1 MFLVW
6 KNNKLV
12 YNDVMKVN
20 IICVGKIKEKYI
32 SEGIAEYQKRL
43 SKFCDIKIIEVDE
56 FSQEKSITKK
66 IASESNL
73 IKSNN
78 SE

>member
-1 MFLVW
+1 
-6 KNNKLV
+6 
-12 YNDVMKVN
+12 MKVN

-43 SKFCDIKIIEVDE
+43 SKFYDIKVIEVDE

-66 IASESNL
+66 NCKWKQFNYRKVIRLYNYSW
-73 IKSNN
+73 
-78 SE
+78 